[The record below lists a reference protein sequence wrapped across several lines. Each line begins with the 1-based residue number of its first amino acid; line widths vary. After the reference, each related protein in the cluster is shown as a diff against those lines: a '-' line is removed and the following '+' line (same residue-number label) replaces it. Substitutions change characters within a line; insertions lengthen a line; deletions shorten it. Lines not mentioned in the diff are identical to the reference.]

1 MIAISLLSHTEF
13 GLNDHR
19 EDANPFS
26 CYTYAVTI
34 FQGNMSDLLFYLTI
48 TLRLRH
54 CNSYELLNRENN
66 YFFRILFFE
75 FSNNCF
81 ELNRT
86 NWPMVLVS
94 SESFRPDGVHQRVKN
109 WLFKKNDF

>member
-34 FQGNMSDLLFYLTI
+34 FQGNMSDLLLLNYYVRI
-48 TLRLRH
+48 TSLPFGNEVDH
-54 CNSYELLNRENN
+54 DVSFSNSYCMHRL
-66 YFFRILFFE
+66 
-75 FSNNCF
+75 
-81 ELNRT
+81 
-86 NWPMVLVS
+86 
-94 SESFRPDGVHQRVKN
+94 
-109 WLFKKNDF
+109 

>member
-54 CNSYELLNRENN
+54 CNSYELLNREKKLFFSN
-66 YFFRILFFE
+66 FVFRIFEQLF
-75 FSNNCF
+75 
-81 ELNRT
+81 
-86 NWPMVLVS
+86 
-94 SESFRPDGVHQRVKN
+94 
-109 WLFKKNDF
+109 